1 MRPPS
6 KTLTDQE
13 LEIMKIVWER
23 HAATVRDV
31 YEALLERRRVAYTTV
46 MTMMKILEQKGYLNR
61 KQVERA
67 YVYRPAQP
75 KSRVIRAR
83 VRDFVN
89 RVFNGSAE
97 PLLVHLIEDR
107 HLTADE
113 IEEIRRLIGGRRE
126 RSPLARQPGRLE
138 RAGRSPDRGG
148 KRGRVGLPTAR
159 AANPAGGLANVVGNL
174 PVTSGRGTVAP
185 RRGLEH
191 RVHHGGS
198 QAGLAEPP
206 SGIFP
211 ALARGSALGAG
222 LRLRRAGAVARR
234 GVRQTAPLAARCAG
248 VLAASAAPRS
258 PARGSCAACGVSAVV
273 FAIGSG
279 NVWAVAAGGRVAR
292 PLRRI
297 AGGHPG
303 SHRLP

>member
-23 HAATVRDV
+23 HTATVRDV

-46 MTMMKILEQKGYLNR
+46 MTMMKILEHKGYLNR

-75 KSRVIRAR
+75 KSRVIRAM

-113 IEEIRRLIGGRRE
+113 IEEIRRLIGGR
-126 RSPLARQPGRLE
+126 P
-138 RAGRSPDRGG
+138 
-148 KRGRVGLPTAR
+148 
-159 AANPAGGLANVVGNL
+159 
-174 PVTSGRGTVAP
+174 
-185 RRGLEH
+185 
-191 RVHHGGS
+191 
-198 QAGLAEPP
+198 
-206 SGIFP
+206 
-211 ALARGSALGAG
+211 
-222 LRLRRAGAVARR
+222 
-234 GVRQTAPLAARCAG
+234 
-248 VLAASAAPRS
+248 
-258 PARGSCAACGVSAVV
+258 
-273 FAIGSG
+273 
-279 NVWAVAAGGRVAR
+279 
-292 PLRRI
+292 
-297 AGGHPG
+297 
-303 SHRLP
+303 